1 MRAAVPK
8 HVFLELQMTC
18 NLRCVQCDIY
28 KLSNPPDELSLDE
41 RTQLV
46 RDIAEW
52 RPSIRL
58 VLAGGELFMRR
69 TMLYG
74 VAAEAKRVGIYATL
88 NTNGT
93 LLRPEDIERLPSSGI
108 RCVVVSI
115 DSDEEHVH
123 DEIRGVA
130 GTFARAANAVRE
142 LVAARDRSHEDFS
155 VLVSAI
161 LGRHNLHRAQAM
173 VRFFE
178 GLGVDTMLFQ
188 PLQPAFARAVGS
200 RWWERD
206 PLFPLDEHVVRD
218 GIDTLIALR
227 RAGHRVFQSEQ
238 QLEDI
243 RRYFERPDELHREQ
257 CASMEQHM
265 MVDMRGDVRL
275 CFNMERI
282 GLRPIGNVRTSSLR
296 TLWED
301 RATELTRAKMLGCGE
316 GCGSMLC
323 HAR

>member
-1 MRAAVPK
+1 MTATVPK

-28 KLSNPPDELSLDE
+28 KLSNPSDELSLDE

-46 RDIAEW
+46 RDMVEW
-52 RPSIRL
+52 SPSIRL

-69 TMLYG
+69 AMLYG
-74 VAAEAKRVGIYATL
+74 VADAAKRAGIYATL

-93 LLRPEDIERLPSSGI
+93 LLRAEDIERLPSSGV

-115 DSDEEHVH
+115 DSDEERTH

-130 GTFARAANAVRE
+130 GTFARAVKAVRE
-142 LVAARDRSHEDFS
+142 LVAARDRSREDFS

-161 LGRHNLHRAQAM
+161 LGRHNLHRARSM
-173 VRFFE
+173 VAFFE
-178 GLGVDTMLFQ
+178 ELGVDTMLFQ
-188 PLQPAFARAVGS
+188 PLQPAFAREVGA

-206 PLFPLDEHVVRD
+206 VLFPVDEHVMRD
-218 GIDTLIALR
+218 GIDALVALR
-227 RAGHRVFQSEQ
+227 RAGHRLFQTEQ

-243 RRYFERPDELHREQ
+243 RRYFERPSELDREQ
-257 CASMEQHM
+257 CASMDQHM

-296 TLWED
+296 QLWED
-301 RATELTRAKMLGCGE
+301 RTTERIREKMRGCRE